1 MTEVGL
7 FKTEITNDIPAKT
20 LRMMHE
26 TMVRIRKFEEVV
38 GELVS
43 KNEIICPCHLYIG
56 EEAVATGVC
65 AALRK
70 DDYVFSTHRSHGHY
84 IAKGGDIKALMAE
97 LYCRAT
103 GCSKGRGGSMHL
115 ASPDVGLPGSS
126 AIVAGTIP
134 LAVGA
139 ALAFSLQKSDNVS
152 VAFFGDG
159 AANEGTF
166 YESLNFASL
175 MKLPVIFVCENNF
188 YSTHMQVSACLADTD
203 IYKKAEAFKMP
214 GVRVDGNNIAEVFKV
229 AKSAVEDARSG
240 KGPTL
245 IEGMTY
251 RWRGHVGPSSDLD
264 QGLRSKKELEY
275 WMNRCPIKALEEF
288 LLEHD
293 FISEVEKNNI
303 CESIEKEID
312 EALVFAKESPYPDPD
327 DKSFSDVFKTKPFSF
342 RKRKAFTEKKR

>member
-1 MTEVGL
+1 LTETGL
-7 FKTEITNDIPAKT
+7 FKAEITNDIPAKT
-20 LRMMHE
+20 LRMMYE
-26 TMVRIRKFEEVV
+26 TMQRIRKFEERVA
-38 GELVS
+38 ELVS
-43 KNEIICPCHLYIG
+43 KNEIICPCHLYVG

-134 LAVGA
+134 LAVGV
-139 ALAFSLQKSDNVS
+139 ALAFSLQKRDSVS

-175 MKLPVIFVCENNF
+175 RKLPVIFVCENNF
-188 YSTHMQVSACLADTD
+188 YSTHMPVSACLADTD

-229 AKSAVEDARSG
+229 AKRAVEDARSG
-240 KGPTL
+240 KGPAL
-245 IEGMTY
+245 IECMTY
-251 RWRGHVGPSSDLD
+251 RWRGHVGPSYDLNK
-264 QGLRSKKELEY
+264 GLRTKEELDY
-275 WMNRCPIKALEEF
+275 WMNRCPIKALEGF

-293 FISEVEKNNI
+293 FFSEAEKNKIYENI
-303 CESIEKEID
+303 EEEIE
-312 EALVFAKESPYPDPD
+312 EAVVFSKESPYPDPD
-327 DKSFSDVFKTKPFSF
+327 ENNLISEVFKN
-342 RKRKAFTEKKR
+342 

>member
-1 MTEVGL
+1 ML
-7 FKTEITNDIPAKT
+7 
-20 LRMMHE
+20 
-26 TMVRIRKFEEVV
+26 RIRKFEERVA
-38 GELVS
+38 ELVS

-65 AALRK
+65 AALRR

-134 LAVGA
+134 LAVGT
-139 ALAFSLQKSDNVS
+139 ALAFSMQKRNSVS

-159 AANEGTF
+159 ATNEGTF

-175 MKLPVIFVCENNF
+175 RKLPVIFVCENNF
-188 YSTHMQVSACLADTD
+188 YSTHMPVSACLADTD

-214 GVRVDGNNIAEVFKV
+214 GVRVEGNNVVEVFKV

-240 KGPTL
+240 KGPAL
-245 IEGMTY
+245 IECMTY
-251 RWRGHVGPSSDLD
+251 RWRGHVGPSYDLD
-264 QGLRSKKELEY
+264 QGLRSKEELEY
-275 WMNRCPIKALEEF
+275 WLNKCPIKALEGF
-288 LLEHD
+288 LLKHSI
-293 FISEVEKNNI
+293 ISKSEKI
-303 CESIEKEID
+303 RIYATIEKEI
-312 EALVFAKESPYPDPD
+312 EESVVFAKESPYPDPD
-327 DKSFSDVFKTKPFSF
+327 DKSFSNVFKN
-342 RKRKAFTEKKR
+342 

>member
-1 MTEVGL
+1 MTETGL
-7 FKTEITNDIPAKT
+7 FKAEITNDIPAKT
-20 LRMMHE
+20 LRMMYE
-26 TMVRIRKFEEVV
+26 TMQRIRKFEERVA
-38 GELVS
+38 ELVS

-134 LAVGA
+134 LAVGT
-139 ALAFSLQKSDNVS
+139 ALAFSLQKRDSVS

-175 MKLPVIFVCENNF
+175 KKLPVIFVCENNF
-188 YSTHMQVSACLADTD
+188 YSTHLPISECLANTD
-203 IYKKAEAFKMP
+203 IYKMAEAFNIP
-214 GVRVDGNNIAEVFKV
+214 SIRADGNNIVEVFKV

-240 KGPTL
+240 RGPAL
-245 IEGMTY
+245 IECMTY
-251 RWRGHVGPSSDLD
+251 RWRGHVGPSYDLNK
-264 QGLRSKKELEY
+264 GLRSKEELEH
-275 WMNRCPIKALEEF
+275 WMNRCPIKAIEGF

-293 FISEVEKNNI
+293 FISESEKNKIYENI
-303 CESIEKEID
+303 EEEID
-312 EALVFAKESPYPDPD
+312 EALVFAKDSPYPYPD
-327 DKSFSDVFKTKPFSF
+327 DNRTLSVFKGDK
-342 RKRKAFTEKKR
+342 

>member
-1 MTEVGL
+1 MTETGL
-7 FKTEITNDIPAKT
+7 FKAEITNDIPAKT
-20 LRMMHE
+20 LRMMYE
-26 TMVRIRKFEEVV
+26 TMQRIRKFEERVA
-38 GELVS
+38 ELVS

-97 LYCRAT
+97 LHCRAT

-134 LAVGA
+134 LAVGV
-139 ALAFSLQKSDNVS
+139 ALAFSLQKRDSVS

-175 MKLPVIFVCENNF
+175 KKLPVIFVCENNL
-188 YSTHMQVSACLADTD
+188 YSTHMHISACLADTD
-203 IYKKAEAFKMP
+203 IYKKAEAFMMP
-214 GVRVDGNNIAEVFKV
+214 SVRVDGNNAMDVFKV
-229 AKSAVEDARSG
+229 AKEAVEDARSG
-240 KGPTL
+240 KGPAL
-245 IEGMTY
+245 IECMTY
-251 RWRGHVGPSSDLD
+251 RWRGHVGPSYDLNK
-264 QGLRSKKELEY
+264 GLRSKEELDY
-275 WMNRCPIKALEEF
+275 WMNRCPAKALEEF

-293 FISEVEKNNI
+293 FISESEKNKI
-303 CESIEKEID
+303 HESIEEEIA
-312 EALVFAKESPYPDPD
+312 EALVFAKKSPYPDPD
-327 DKSFSDVFKTKPFSF
+327 NEKSFSDVFKTKPFS
-342 RKRKAFTEKKR
+342 